1 MKTFEQFI
9 NEVLYYPKLTPT
21 HVVIANAPYYMN
33 QAKIQV
39 GDLVHIKTNDSNPS
53 DVTNQVV
60 TTDSVF
66 FMKSDLIKKHFRLL
80 TPVEIKSHK
89 YGI

>member
-21 HVVIANAPYYMN
+21 HVVIVAAPYYAP
-33 QAKIQV
+33 QAKIEV
-39 GDLVHIKTNDSNPS
+39 GDLVNIMTNNSNPS
-53 DVTNQVV
+53 DATNQVV

-66 FMKSDLIKKHFRLL
+66 FMKSELIKKHFRLL